1 MGRTALLACPEG
13 GTSLS
18 AMAGLDRSSFNTEPG
33 LRSISFSSFCF
44 CAVCCC
50 RQLFCCGN
58 VKKRSPHRICAVTF
72 LLLTRPLKMP
82 AACALGIFS
91 GIIILNCNP
100 GKSADF
106 PGLPFHAK
114 GLAHSPPAPKMASS
128 TVEAAL
134 YNEPAACSTCSCVGR
149 LTAGVSVLPP
159 SAGVV
164 SG

>member
-33 LRSISFSSFCF
+33 LRSISFSLLWF
-44 CAVCCC
+44 CAVCGC
-50 RQLFCCGN
+50 RQRFLLQQR
-58 VKKRSPHRICAVTF
+58 KKRSPHRICAVTS
-72 LLLTRPLKMP
+72 LLLARPLKMP

-91 GIIILNCNP
+91 GMIIFNCISR
-100 GKSADF
+100 KRVAQF
-106 PGLPFHAK
+106 
-114 GLAHSPPAPKMASS
+114 PPAPRIASS

-134 YNEPAACSTCSCVGR
+134 YSEPAACSTCSCVGR